1 MEGGELFSHLIKRN
15 VPFNEQQVAKF
26 MNHICSALSCLHD
39 KNSAHRNLK
48 LENLLLSLEDESK
61 AVVKITDFSFAKGE
75 NSDYD
80 NGSGNDLTSQASI
93 KYDQACDVWSLGV
106 ILFIL
111 CFGFAP
117 FQNCDS
123 LDMNHNPVV
132 SQQAKNLICAML
144 NKVPEKRIKIKDI
157 VSDPWISDWS
167 SVKETKL
174 NSMVVLKSHENNW
187 SKVQEEYGIA
197 LENMR
202 IVSDVSKVQ
211 IRA

>member
-1 MEGGELFSHLIKRN
+1 MEGGELFNHLIKRN
-15 VPFNEQQVAKF
+15 LPFSEQQVAKF
-26 MNHICSALSCLHD
+26 MYHICSALNSLHD
-39 KNSAHRNLK
+39 KNNAHRNLK
-48 LENLLLSLEDESK
+48 LENLLLSSEDESK
-61 AVVKITDFSFAKGE
+61 AVVKITDFSYAKGE
-75 NSDYD
+75 NFDDDYAS
-80 NGSGNDLTSQASI
+80 GSELLSQASI
-93 KYDQACDVWSLGV
+93 KYGQACDVWSLGV

-123 LDMNHNPVV
+123 LDMNHNTAV

-157 VSDPWISDWS
+157 MADPWISNWS
-167 SVKETKL
+167 NVKETKL
-174 NSMVVLKSHENNW
+174 SSMVVLKSHESNW
-187 SKVQEEYGIA
+187 SKVQGEYGIA

-202 IVSDVSKVQ
+202 IASDISKVQ

>member
-1 MEGGELFSHLIKRN
+1 MEGGELFNHFIKQN
-15 VPFNEQQVAKF
+15 IPFSEQQVAKF
-26 MNHICSALSCLHD
+26 MYHICSALNNLHE
-39 KNSAHRNLK
+39 KQLAHRNLK
-48 LENLLLSLEDESK
+48 LENLLLSDNDESK
-61 AVVKITDFSFAKGE
+61 AFVKITDFSFAKGE
-75 NSDYD
+75 NPDTDEYAT
-80 NGSGNDLTSQASI
+80 NETQSI

-117 FQNCDS
+117 FQNSDS
-123 LDMNHNPVV
+123 LDMNQSCSSV

-157 VSDPWISDWS
+157 MSDPWISNWS

-174 NSMVVLKSHENNW
+174 SSMVVLKSHEENW

-202 IVSDVSKVQ
+202 IVHDISRIQ
-211 IRA
+211 IKA